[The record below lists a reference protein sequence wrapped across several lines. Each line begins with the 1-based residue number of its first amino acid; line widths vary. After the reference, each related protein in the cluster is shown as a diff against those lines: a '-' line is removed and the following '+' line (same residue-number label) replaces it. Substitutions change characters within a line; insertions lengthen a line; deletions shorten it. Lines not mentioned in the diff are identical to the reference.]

1 MCLTKCDVHV
11 AEVAVNRQPSHSS
24 AARPTWASAPA
35 FYLSPRPTAPAR
47 AAVGDTGARRP
58 TRDAPGAPMAGSDD
72 APSATE
78 AARRAKLERLRGKR
92 RSSKSKA
99 GDQASSSSPPASAPT
114 SPDDLGGFPSF
125 DAAAPPAEASA
136 PTMRGVAEA
145 PPDFGSD
152 AKALEDRW
160 GTAAYLLRNPKL
172 PDAAAL
178 ARTALAARDRRG
190 KRAVRVRCNMSVP
203 RAIVPKK
210 GSTLR
215 GRSERSSPVQ
225 T

>member
-1 MCLTKCDVHV
+1 
-11 AEVAVNRQPSHSS
+11 
-24 AARPTWASAPA
+24 
-35 FYLSPRPTAPAR
+35 
-47 AAVGDTGARRP
+47 
-58 TRDAPGAPMAGSDD
+58 MAGSDD

-190 KRAVRVRCNMSVP
+190 KGCGIP
-203 RAIVPKK
+203 TFK
-210 GSTLR
+210 GSYL
-215 GRSERSSPVQ
+215 GRFSLVSADLWTIDLLSERSRSVDVFPWSARARNARVEA
-225 T
+225 TSNNPFPRRVTARST

>member
-1 MCLTKCDVHV
+1 
-11 AEVAVNRQPSHSS
+11 
-24 AARPTWASAPA
+24 
-35 FYLSPRPTAPAR
+35 
-47 AAVGDTGARRP
+47 
-58 TRDAPGAPMAGSDD
+58 MAGSDD

-190 KRAVRVRCNMSVP
+190 KRVRNSQLQRLLSRP
-203 RAIVPKK
+203 FFARF
-210 GSTLR
+210 G
-215 GRSERSSPVQ
+215 
-225 T
+225 